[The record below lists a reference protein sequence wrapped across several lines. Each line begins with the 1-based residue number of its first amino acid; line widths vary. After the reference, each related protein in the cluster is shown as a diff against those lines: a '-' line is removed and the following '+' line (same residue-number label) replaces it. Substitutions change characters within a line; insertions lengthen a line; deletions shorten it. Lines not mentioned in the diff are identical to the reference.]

1 MFENDSL
8 LRTFM
13 TVRAIEIFI
22 KRHVLH
28 MLSALILSLRPIDDF
43 VSDGY
48 WGWNIAWLQAWYI
61 GAMILLAVAA
71 VTFMAF
77 DLMHDD
83 DACDHEQYKK
93 AWLKVYVLSVL
104 VLVGWLAEG
113 VGYEVAWLFQ
123 LIAMT
128 GILFSPLL
136 VGPMLFARIGDP
148 RQGMIVG
155 R

>member
-1 MFENDSL
+1 MLNLSL
-8 LRTFM
+8 KSGDFVTAVDAF
-13 TVRAIEIFI
+13 VRQHFF
-22 KRHVLH
+22 RFTSV
-28 MLSALILSLRPIDDF
+28 LILTLRLILVLADDT
-43 VSDGY
+43 G
-48 WGWNIAWLQAWYI
+48 WGIAWLRAWHV
-61 GAMILLAVAA
+61 ASMTLLVLAVAA
-71 VTFMAF
+71 FVA
-77 DLMHDD
+77 HDMMRSSWPSD
-83 DACDHEQYKK
+83 FRGYKK
-93 AWLKVYVLSVL
+93 AWLKVYALSGL
-104 VLVGWLAEG
+104 VFAGWLAEG